1 METRNADK
9 KRHTVVTS
17 TPTRGTSV
25 GALLAAVMVGFIR
38 TRPQREAAGE
48 LWVPLPPCLLKHPQS
63 RSVFARSSQS
73 RSRWTWPS
81 PLISNGSL
89 ADHQPFPRAALAV
102 SRAFEVAVHR
112 QRVCCAPFF
121 LRAALALPSSCCV
134 HAPCLG
140 ALTARRRVSSI
151 IGSANL
157 ETSSMDFASAM
168 TFAWKY
174 GCRCLPNPR
183 HFLRIS
189 VSVILFQENRAEDDC
204 RSHGAMLRKSS
215 CRQDLV
221 RRVCVSRVTVP
232 DSYRG
237 VLHEWRGCQCQPEEH
252 H

>member
-1 METRNADK
+1 MGHWRI
-9 KRHTVVTS
+9 TS
-17 TPTRGTSV
+17 LSHAP
-25 GALLAAVMVGFIR
+25 
-38 TRPQREAAGE
+38 
-48 LWVPLPPCLLKHPQS
+48 LWLCPVLLKLLS
-63 RSVFARSSQS
+63 TDKESVA
-73 RSRWTWPS
+73 
-81 PLISNGSL
+81 
-89 ADHQPFPRAALAV
+89 H
-102 SRAFEVAVHR
+102 H
-112 QRVCCAPFF
+112 FF